1 MFRIRG
7 LYKTFFT
14 CITLAFSLNLHAQE
28 YILPLTG
35 NRDLEKEQP
44 PSAKK
49 SASDVILDL
58 PVIDDFSYNTPY
70 PSIDI
75 WADDYAYINNGY
87 AVNPPTIGV
96 ATMDAL
102 DNNGAVYP
110 FATISPESFDADYL
124 TSYPVNLNYPASDS
138 IYLSFFYQPQGNGI
152 EPFPGD
158 SLCLDFYNPS
168 DSTWNKVWGVPGDT
182 MRPFEQVMIP
192 ITDPVYLKDGFRF
205 GFRNK
210 ASLPQN
216 SDYRDKRGNV
226 DHWNIDY
233 VRLNNDRTFNDTVIP
248 DVAFSEPL
256 ASMLRDYESIPWD
269 HFEVGFNTYY
279 RAYIR
284 MTYKNN
290 DTAVRNVTRS
300 AEIYNEIWDETYD
313 PGNSS
318 AQDILPG
325 TTVTHDITSI
335 YPFDF
340 SRGDKASYL
349 MKAWLRTDANDNKS
363 NDTVV
368 RRQVFTDYFAYDD
381 GTAERAYGLRGQGT
395 SNGLIAVRFNS
406 FIPDVLGGIDVY
418 FSQLK
423 DSLNLD
429 YYFRFIV
436 WDDNEGLPGD
446 IIYEDDIDHT
456 VEYSDMLNN
465 FRRYEFREEVM
476 VNGTFYVG
484 LLQYNQYLLNIG
496 LDVNKPADANLFYNI
511 GNGWNISSAPGSL
524 MFRPFVKREFTGLP
538 KTSSSQPEVK
548 IWPNPARDFIHIE
561 LPADRSYIDLRVTI
575 HDLTG
580 KRIMETNLNNSEIF
594 TGDLP
599 DGIYVVKISSERQ
612 LYTTEKIIIRR

>member
-1 MFRIRG
+1 M
-7 LYKTFFT
+7 
-14 CITLAFSLNLHAQE
+14 TLAFSLNLPAQE

-35 NRDLEKEQP
+35 NTDLENAK
-44 PSAKK
+44 PSSTKK
-49 SASDVILDL
+49 SASEVILEI

-70 PSIDI
+70 PSFDT
-75 WADDYAYINNGY
+75 WADDFAYINNGF

-96 ATMDAL
+96 ATLDAL
-102 DNNGAVYP
+102 DYNGTVYP

-124 TSYPVNLNYPASDS
+124 TTYPINLDYPASDS

-152 EPFPGD
+152 EPYPND
-158 SLCLDFYNPS
+158 SLCLDFYNPA

-182 MRPFEQVMIP
+182 VRPFEQVMIP
-192 ITDPVYLKDGFRF
+192 ITDTTYLKTGFRF

-233 VRLNNDRTFNDTVIP
+233 VRLASGRTFNDTVIT

-256 ASMLRDYESIPWD
+256 PSMLRDYESIPWD

-279 RAYIR
+279 RAYVR
-284 MTYKNN
+284 MTYHNN

-300 AEIYNEIWDETYD
+300 AEIYNEVWDETYD
-313 PGNSS
+313 PGITS
-318 AQDILPG
+318 AQDILPDA
-325 TTVTHDITSI
+325 TVTYDITSI

-340 SRGDKASYL
+340 SRGDSASYL

-363 NDTVV
+363 NDTIV
-368 RRQVFTDYFAYDD
+368 RRQIFNDYFAYDD

-395 SNGLIAVRFNS
+395 ANGLIAVRYNS
-406 FIPDVLGGIDVY
+406 FIPDVLGGVDLY
-418 FSQLK
+418 FNQLK

-429 YYFRFIV
+429 YYFRFVV
-436 WDDNEGLPGD
+436 WDDNEGSPGEV
-446 IIYEDDIDHT
+446 IYEDEIDHT
-456 VEYSDMLNN
+456 VEYADILNN
-465 FRRYEFREEVM
+465 FRRYTFKEEVN

-496 LDVNKPADANLFYNI
+496 LDVNKPAGGNLLYNI

-524 MFRPFVKREFTGLP
+524 MLRPYVKREYTGLP
-538 KTSSSQPEVK
+538 GTETQLQDVK

-561 LPADRSYIDLRVTI
+561 LPEGRSISNLRI
-575 HDLTG
+575 AIYDLTG
-580 KRIMETNLNNSEIF
+580 KKIMEQYGNHQQISTI
-594 TGDLP
+594 DLH
-599 DGIYVVKISSERQ
+599 DGVYVVKINSDRQ
-612 LYTTEKIIIRR
+612 QFKPEKIIIRREL